1 MLECKPVTETKQ
13 CKMCGRVLPID
24 NFKLVY
30 KKSDNCNYRRGKCD
44 PCEIEHKHR
53 KKGTW
58 ESYQK
63 EKAYIE
69 ELHSLQKE
77 GKRRCRYCREILPLE
92 RFSNDKKGH
101 HGRKSYCNPC
111 AMEKWQKSYR
121 QLPEVRAKK
130 RGYNKKYRSKPE
142 VKQRIHKQLNEKYH
156 NDPAFKIKH
165 LMRGRINKVLDRK
178 KQSKRFTQE
187 LGCTFDEL
195 VVHLESQ
202 FYADPKTGEMMSW
215 DNHSTEGWHID
226 HIKPLHEFDLYD
238 DEQFK
243 EAAHYTNLQPL
254 WWWQNLEKNKGAKY
268 K

>member
-1 MLECKPVTETKQ
+1 MSF
-13 CKMCGRVLPID
+13 PI
-24 NFKLVY
+24 
-30 KKSDNCNYRRGKCD
+30 YRSQFLIIGK
-44 PCEIEHKHR
+44 IFL
-53 KKGTW
+53 
-58 ESYQK
+58 
-63 EKAYIE
+63 I
-69 ELHSLQKE
+69 
-77 GKRRCRYCREILPLE
+77 E

-195 VVHLESQ
+195 VAHLESQ
-202 FYADPKTGEMMSW
+202 FYPDPKTGEIMTW
-215 DNHSTEGWHID
+215 DNHTSDGWHID
-226 HIKPLHEFDLYD
+226 HIKPR
-238 DEQFK
+238 
-243 EAAHYTNLQPL
+243 TNFYPF
-254 WWWQNLEKNKGAKY
+254 NSIDSH
-268 K
+268 